1 VVRAE
6 GKAFHNFCSTCFKV
20 YALFEYP
27 QVTLREEIVARQR
40 EQKAFEE
47 AELWSILQSCCNA
60 LGELRPLAS
69 LNPTDIFINPD
80 GHLKAIH
87 DDLIDDH
94 YRAVL
99 NPPTNYAPE
108 KLKNFTRLDTDLAL
122 RKEAVFSM
130 GMTLL
135 EAAQLGPVAPCY
147 DYAHGS
153 FDESLL
159 ADMLD
164 GLGERYSAEFLE
176 VLASVLEVNPNRRAS
191 LMEVQKTLDAF
202 WGEAEESRA
211 SKAESRITRQE
222 EPKTESR
229 CLQQEQENALC
240 EKSSNKLAEGS
251 LRKEKKEKDLTL
263 PD

>member
-1 VVRAE
+1 MAGPREYIVSVVRAE
-6 GKAFHNFCSTCFKV
+6 GKTFHNFCSTCFKV

-99 NPPTNYAPE
+99 TPPTNYAPE
-108 KLKNFTRLDTDLAL
+108 KLKNFTRIDTDLAL

-135 EAAQLGPVAPCY
+135 EAAQLAPVAPCY

-153 FDESLL
+153 FDESQLT
-159 ADMLD
+159 DMLD
-164 GLGERYSAEFLE
+164 GLS
-176 VLASVLEVNPNRRAS
+176 
-191 LMEVQKTLDAF
+191 
-202 WGEAEESRA
+202 
-211 SKAESRITRQE
+211 
-222 EPKTESR
+222 
-229 CLQQEQENALC
+229 
-240 EKSSNKLAEGS
+240 
-251 LRKEKKEKDLTL
+251 
-263 PD
+263 